1 MVGLTLL
8 QDKLQ
13 VCLLSTLCK
22 TFKQHGES
30 NRVQDATNT
39 AVKIIFGRES
49 VVKITHNVTGA
60 FFIQSAG

>member
-22 TFKQHGES
+22 TFKQRSELT
-30 NRVQDATNT
+30 RVQDATNT
-39 AVKIIFGRES
+39 AVKIVFGRES
-49 VVKITHNVTGA
+49 VVKMTHNATGA
-60 FFIQSAG
+60 FLIQSAG